1 MRPHLLYVAW
11 GFPPCRGSGVYRALA
26 TANAFAEAGWD
37 VTVLTAPRELFTELF
52 GADLSLERRVHPA
65 IEVLRVKQE
74 LAHIETDLAGY
85 SRARVASEPGWFS
98 AFMRSSELSFP
109 ERVYGGW
116 AANLRAAAE
125 QVHERH
131 PVDLVLGTS
140 NPHVD
145 FVPGQHLARRADVPY
160 VLDYRDG
167 WALDVTTG
175 RRVSGE
181 RSRAWRTERELLLG
195 AEEAWFVNAPIRDW
209 YDETLPEV
217 ADRTHVVA
225 NGYDGDLGEAIDSL
239 RPTSAPDDD
248 APLTFGYLG
257 TLYGSV
263 PVRELLEG
271 WRAARARSADLA
283 RARLVLRGHVGHQ
296 GAPEERTLAMLAEFA
311 GDGVEHGGPV
321 PRAEVASVYAGFD
334 VLALPLIPGRY
345 VTSGKVFEYA
355 ATGLPVVSVHGPE
368 SAASSVLDGHPAWVL
383 TESMSADD
391 VADALVAGAALAR
404 SATAGSVA
412 ETREW
417 ARRYAREEQLAP
429 RVAELGEFVA
439 RRAAELGLPVPEV
452 RAHEHPHDDEPPAAE
467 PAGSVPAL
475 GGGADTSAGD
485 DAPRRFVLVVGSE
498 DPADEVLAR
507 SAGAG
512 DLAERL
518 GSPGAPAHVT
528 LVCRTAPVA
537 PVAGVDVV
545 HVIAEDHGPLARIA
559 GSGRYRSFDAATRRS
574 VPGRLLATLSPVDD
588 TRTVWRAA
596 RADATAESLA
606 GQADVA
612 VAVDLPAVRTAW
624 EWLRRGVVGRA
635 VHGVAAAE
643 RLARREE
650 SAAGAGSSGSRG

>member
-26 TANAFAEAGWD
+26 TANAFADAGWD

-52 GADLSLERRVHPA
+52 GADLSLEARVHPA
-65 IEVLRVKQE
+65 IRVLRVKQE
-74 LAHIETDLAGY
+74 LAHIQTDLAGY
-85 SRARVASEPGWFS
+85 SRARVASEPAWFS
-98 AFMRSSELSFP
+98 AFVRSSEARFP

-116 AANLRAAAE
+116 VTNLRAAAE
-125 QVHERH
+125 QVHERY

-145 FVPGQHLARRADVPY
+145 FVPGQHLARRSGVPY

-175 RRVSGE
+175 RRTSGE

-217 ADRTHVVA
+217 TDRTHVVA
-225 NGYDGDLGEAIDSL
+225 NGYDGELGSAIDEL
-239 RPTSAPDDD
+239 RVESAPDDD

-271 WRAARARSADLA
+271 WRLARTRSEDVARARM
-283 RARLVLRGHVGHQ
+283 VLRGHVGHQ
-296 GAPEERTLAMLAEFA
+296 GAPDERSLAMLAEFA

-321 PRAEVASVYAGFD
+321 PRAEVTSVYAGFD

-368 SAASSVLDGHPAWVL
+368 SAAASVLEGHPAWVL
-383 TESMSADD
+383 PDSLTADD
-391 VADALVAGAALAR
+391 VADALVRGAELAR
-404 SATAGSVA
+404 AATPGSIRA
-412 ETREW
+412 TRGW

-429 RVAELGEFVA
+429 RVAALGEFVA
-439 RRAAELGLPVPEV
+439 RRATELGLPVPEV
-452 RAHEHPHDDEPPAAE
+452 RAHDGDVASSESPSLPPEVTDGGSETAE
-467 PAGSVPAL
+467 RG
-475 GGGADTSAGD
+475 
-485 DAPRRFVLVVGSE
+485 PRRVVLVVGSE
-498 DPADEVLAR
+498 DPADDVLAR
-507 SAGAG
+507 AAGAG

-518 GSPGAPAHVT
+518 GTPEAPAHVT
-528 LVCRTAPVA
+528 LVCRTAPRTPVPGVA
-537 PVAGVDVV
+537 VV
-545 HVIAEDHGPLARIA
+545 HVLAEHRSPLASIA
-559 GSGRYRSFDAATRRS
+559 GSGRYRSLDAAARRS
-574 VPGRLLATLSPVDD
+574 VPGRLLATLSPLDD
-588 TRTVWRAA
+588 TRTVWRAV
-596 RADATAESLA
+596 RADAKAQVLVR
-606 GQADVA
+606 QADLA

-624 EWLRRGVVGRA
+624 SWLRGGVVPVA

-643 RLARREE
+643 RLARRRT
-650 SAAGAGSSGSRG
+650 GAPSR

>member
-26 TANAFAEAGWD
+26 TANAFADAGWD

-52 GADLSLERRVHPA
+52 GADTSLEDRVHPA
-65 IEVLRVKQE
+65 IRVLRVRQE
-74 LAHIETDLAGY
+74 LAHIETDLARY
-85 SRARVASEPGWFS
+85 SRGRVASEPAWFS
-98 AFMRSSELSFP
+98 AFMRASEAGFP

-116 AANLRAAAE
+116 AGNLRAAAE

-145 FVPGQHLARRADVPY
+145 FVPGEHLARRFDVPY

-209 YDETLPEV
+209 YDATVPEV

-225 NGYDGDLGEAIDSL
+225 NGYDGDLGEEIDAL
-239 RPTSAPDDD
+239 RVTAAPDDS

-271 WRAARARSADLA
+271 WRAARSRDEDVA

-296 GAPEERTLAMLAEFA
+296 GAPDERTLAMLAEFA

-321 PRAEVASVYAGFD
+321 PRAEVAQVYAGFD

-345 VTSGKVFEYA
+345 VTSGKVFEHA

-368 SAASSVLDGHPAWVL
+368 SAASSVLEGHPAWVL

-404 SATAGSVA
+404 SATPASVA
-412 ETREW
+412 ATRDW

-429 RVAELGEFVA
+429 RVAELGDIVA

-452 RAHEHPHDDEPPAAE
+452 AAHE
-467 PAGSVPAL
+467 VPARVL
-475 GGGADTSAGD
+475 PDNTEAVESAAASGADDAD
-485 DAPRRFVLVVGSE
+485 VAAPRRFVLVVGSE

-518 GSPGAPAHVT
+518 GSPESPAHVT
-528 LVCRTAPVA
+528 LVCRTAPRT
-537 PVAGVDVV
+537 PVAGVAVV
-545 HVIAEDHGPLARIA
+545 HVIAEDRSPLAAIA
-559 GSGRYRSFDAATRRS
+559 RSGRYRAIDAAARRS
-574 VPGRLLATLSPVDD
+574 VPGRLLATLSPLDD

-596 RADATAESLA
+596 RSDATAEALA
-606 GQADVA
+606 GQAGVA

-624 EWLRRGVVGRA
+624 SWLRRGVVPAA

-643 RLARREE
+643 RLVRREPP
-650 SAAGAGSSGSRG
+650 AGDAGSRG